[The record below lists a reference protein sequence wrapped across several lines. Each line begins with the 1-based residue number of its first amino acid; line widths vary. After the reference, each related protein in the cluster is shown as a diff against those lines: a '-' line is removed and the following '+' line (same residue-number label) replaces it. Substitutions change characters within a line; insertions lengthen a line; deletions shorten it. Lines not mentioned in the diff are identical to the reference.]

1 MEQQALT
8 IDHPKRH
15 TRDEMNLAEFPLTLL
30 STRSDPKIKTLEFK
44 DQIKSKNGDVINREW
59 TITGADKFGLPTAS
73 DDEVLIGLLKLSVDQ
88 GFEDRKV
95 YFTRYELLKALQWTT
110 EGRSYKRLMNA
121 LDRLSGVRIKA
132 KNAFFDNSS
141 KMHSTVNFGIIDA
154 YEINDGRDS
163 SGQERASF
171 FLWSEVL
178 YKSFQVGYIKKL
190 DLGFYLALESAVS
203 KRLFRYLDK
212 HFWYKSKLTIA
223 VFTLAHEKL
232 GISRNYKY
240 LSSIRQQI
248 DPALDELVAAGFLEG
263 YAYQGRGDDAEI
275 TISAKSTTPR
285 YLEPKG
291 GQKAAFEVAAAAPQ
305 SDNLEEKRRF
315 IQRALEDRG
324 LKAMQSARLI
334 KDFGHVFLD
343 KAYKII
349 EHFDELVHSQS
360 KLVSRSPVGF
370 LYRAIENPDRFMLPG
385 EEPKKSQEHL
395 FGGTSAGPK
404 AVVKTAAAEGDVA
417 DKTEQKAD
425 RRAQYL
431 MARKAEAK
439 ALRAKAE
446 EGVLK
451 KIRSEVEVALAK
463 FKANISDKNFQEAVE
478 HALEERLL
486 NLFAFPSFEEWV
498 RA

>member
-1 MEQQALT
+1 
-8 IDHPKRH
+8 
-15 TRDEMNLAEFPLTLL
+15 MNLAEFPLTLL

-44 DQIKSKNGDVINREW
+44 DRVKSKNGDVINREW

-141 KMHSTVNFGIIDA
+141 KTHSTVNFGIIDA

-212 HFWYKSKLTIA
+212 HFWYKSKLIIP

-263 YAYQGRGDDAEI
+263 YSYQGRGDDAEI
-275 TISAKSTTPR
+275 AISAKSSIPR
-285 YLEPKG
+285 YLEPKA
-291 GQKAAFEVAAAAPQ
+291 GQKGEQGPVQGPQ
-305 SDNLEEKRRF
+305 SDNVEEKRRF

-324 LKAMQSARLI
+324 LKAMQAARLI
-334 KDFGHVFLD
+334 KDFGHVLLD
-343 KAYKII
+343 KSYKII
-349 EHFDELVHSQS
+349 EHFDDLVRSQS
-360 KLVSRSPVGF
+360 RLVSRSPVGF
-370 LYRAIENPDRFMLPG
+370 LYRAIENPERFVLPG
-385 EEPKKSQEHL
+385 EEPKKSQEAL
-395 FGGTSAGPK
+395 FAAK
-404 AVVKTAAAEGDVA
+404 VVAAKTAVNSEAGKNNPVEA
-417 DKTEQKAD
+417 DSDKAEQKSD
-425 RRAQYL
+425 KRAQYL
-431 MARKAEAK
+431 VARKSEAK
-439 ALRAKAE
+439 ALKAKADDN
-446 EGVLK
+446 VLK
-451 KIRSEVEVALAK
+451 KIRAEVEVALAK

-478 HALEERLL
+478 HGLEERLL
-486 NLFAFPSFEEWV
+486 NLFAFPSYEEWIK
-498 RA
+498 A